1 LEVRLDHATAI
12 RARMLSD
19 IGLVTEPHKMRA
31 KMAHECKMARDT
43 EGLHA
48 WGKVAKVSE
57 TRRTVYPLAL
67 ISESE

>member
-1 LEVRLDHATAI
+1 MAQ
-12 RARMLSD
+12 D
-19 IGLVTEPHKMRA
+19 I
-31 KMAHECKMARDT
+31 

-57 TRRTVYPLAL
+57 TRNTVYPLAL